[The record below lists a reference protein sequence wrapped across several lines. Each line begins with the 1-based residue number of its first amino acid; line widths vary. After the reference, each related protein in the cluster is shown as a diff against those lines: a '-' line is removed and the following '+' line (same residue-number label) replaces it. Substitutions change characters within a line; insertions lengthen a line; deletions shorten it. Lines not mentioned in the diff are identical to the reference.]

1 MTSVQMLSYT
11 ELCLVLGTSISSEF
25 EGIVKQ
31 EKDELPLSQL
41 VGCIYNL
48 MARTVLC
55 RDKVFYRIQTSR
67 RFQSFK
73 IQDK

>member
-48 MARTVLC
+48 MASTVLC